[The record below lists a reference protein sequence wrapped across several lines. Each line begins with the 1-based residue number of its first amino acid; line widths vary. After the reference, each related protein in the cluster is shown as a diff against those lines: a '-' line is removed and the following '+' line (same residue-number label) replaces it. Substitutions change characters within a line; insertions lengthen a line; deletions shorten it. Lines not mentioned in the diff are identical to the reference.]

1 MDVRLPHLFSTAL
14 LMDITVIIYVIVCGF
29 LHNQHLFKTSRE
41 HRIILPTCCGLA
53 YDIKG
58 GKRQG
63 LTLKNQSQIS
73 AVRTVCVCDQHNWDQ
88 GVTSPLQFDTAQAL
102 LIHDGRC
109 VHKLYTSFS
118 GLPNHYRPHCIHLI
132 KAGVSGHRNT
142 QLSATN

>member
-29 LHNQHLFKTSRE
+29 LHNKHLFKTSRE

-63 LTLKNQSQIS
+63 LTLKYQSQMS
-73 AVRTVCVCDQHNWDQ
+73 VVRTVCVCDQHNWDR
-88 GVTSPLQFDTAQAL
+88 GVTCP
-102 LIHDGRC
+102 
-109 VHKLYTSFS
+109 
-118 GLPNHYRPHCIHLI
+118 
-132 KAGVSGHRNT
+132 
-142 QLSATN
+142 SAESSAV